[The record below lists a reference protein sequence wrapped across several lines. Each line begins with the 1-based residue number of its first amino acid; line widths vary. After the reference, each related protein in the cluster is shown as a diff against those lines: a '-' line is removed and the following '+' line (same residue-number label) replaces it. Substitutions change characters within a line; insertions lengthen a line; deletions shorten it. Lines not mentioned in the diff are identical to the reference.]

1 MPPRRSFGS
10 TWWGKA
16 WVGALQGRAA
26 LDPNR
31 LGRGRTYARQGHV
44 EQMVIEAGEASAR
57 VWGSRRT
64 PYRSRMTVRTFTDRE
79 WDRFEEAVIAKAGHL
94 AALLD
99 GELLPEVVD
108 DASAAGIEL
117 LP

>member
-1 MPPRRSFGS
+1 MPPRRTFGA

-31 LGRGRTYARQGHV
+31 LPRGRTYARQGHV
-44 EQMVIEAGEASAR
+44 ERLVVEAGTVRAE

-64 PYRSRMTVRTFTDRE
+64 PYKTQVRVRLFTAEE
-79 WDRFEEAVIAKAGHL
+79 WDRLEEAIVAKAGHL

-99 GELLPEVVD
+99 GELVPEV
-108 DASAAGIEL
+108 
-117 LP
+117 